1 MFRVAGILLL
11 AVALSACGS
20 TAKKTSVAATNQP
33 TAATEDKVA
42 ETASQPK
49 QVCRLEKQ
57 MGTNQRTRVCRSK

>member
-1 MFRVAGILLL
+1 MFRITGILLMT
-11 AVALSACGS
+11 VVLSACGS

-33 TAATEDKVA
+33 TAATENKVA

-57 MGTNQRTRVCRSK
+57 IGTNHKTRVCRSK